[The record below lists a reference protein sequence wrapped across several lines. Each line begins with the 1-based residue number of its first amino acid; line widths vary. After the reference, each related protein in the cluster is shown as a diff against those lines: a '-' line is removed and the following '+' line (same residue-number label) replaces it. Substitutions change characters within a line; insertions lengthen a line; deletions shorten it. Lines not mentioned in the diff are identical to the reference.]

1 MKNTKNTII
10 NLSSFG
16 ITSLIGLY
24 LYFLL
29 VKNGGE
35 TVLGIFNI
43 QYIFIV
49 LFSQIATFGIHY
61 SVLREASAKNLTK
74 DDNFNNLMSGLTIVF
89 FNAALLSLFIIIFQK
104 VLSDYLGFNVIKII
118 YPVILFS
125 LNKIFYYFLNGK
137 EQYIKMAFVSPFRF
151 IIFLITLL
159 NIIDNG
165 LDVQSLYN
173 CFLYAE
179 ILVFFVVSFFVLKK
193 IKLSFKNKQFL
204 RYLFIHLKYGRKAF
218 ATSFLSDLNLKI
230 DIILIGILL
239 GNESVGFYT
248 FTSAIGEG
256 FIALIAAT
264 RTISTPQFGNLVID
278 KTRFIKFKKN
288 IFKISYSLFLP
299 IGVIILI
306 FSKVVSSYFVFFE
319 NLSSNGFF
327 SLIIIVI
334 GFAVLSYC
342 FAFEHILLQINR
354 PEEHTKSL
362 LLLFGSN
369 IIFNII
375 LINLLGINGAALA
388 TITSYFLY
396 FLQIN
401 KRLYKVTDNSFLP

>member
-1 MKNTKNTII
+1 
-10 NLSSFG
+10 
-16 ITSLIGLY
+16 
-24 LYFLL
+24 
-29 VKNGGE
+29 
-35 TVLGIFNI
+35 
-43 QYIFIV
+43 
-49 LFSQIATFGIHY
+49 
-61 SVLREASAKNLTK
+61 
-74 DDNFNNLMSGLTIVF
+74 
-89 FNAALLSLFIIIFQK
+89 
-104 VLSDYLGFNVIKII
+104 
-118 YPVILFS
+118 
-125 LNKIFYYFLNGK
+125 
-137 EQYIKMAFVSPFRF
+137 MAFVSPFRF

-159 NIIDNG
+159 NIINNG
-165 LDVQSLYN
+165 LNVQSLYI

-179 ILVFFVVSFFVLKK
+179 ILVFFVVSFFVLKN
-193 IKLSFKNKQFL
+193 IKLSFKNKHFL
-204 RYLFIHLKYGRKAF
+204 RHLSIHFKYGRKAF

-264 RTISTPQFGNLVID
+264 RTVSTPQFGNLVID

-288 IFKISYSLFLP
+288 IFKISYSLFVP
-299 IGVIILI
+299 IGIIILI
-306 FSKVVSSYFVFFE
+306 FSKLVSSYFVFFE

-342 FAFEHILLQINR
+342 FAFEHILLQINK

-401 KRLYKVTDNSFLP
+401 KRLYKVTNNSFLP

>member
-1 MKNTKNTII
+1 LKNTKNTII

-16 ITSLIGLY
+16 FTSLIGLY

-43 QYIFIV
+43 QYIFII

-61 SVLREASAKNLTK
+61 SVLREASVKNLTK

-89 FNAALLSLFIIIFQK
+89 FNAVLLSLFIIIFQE
-104 VLSDYLGFNVIKII
+104 VLSDYLGFNIIKII

-125 LNKIFYYFLNGK
+125 VNKIFYYFLNGK
-137 EQYIKMAFVSPFRF
+137 EEYIKMAFVSPFRF

-159 NIIDNG
+159 NIINNG
-165 LDVQSLYN
+165 LDVQSFYI

-179 ILVFFVVSFFVLKK
+179 ILVFFVVSFFVLKN
-193 IKLSFKNKQFL
+193 IKLSFKNKHFL
-204 RYLFIHLKYGRKAF
+204 RHLSIHLKYGRKAF

-288 IFKISYSLFLP
+288 IFKISYSLFVP
-299 IGVIILI
+299 IGIIILI
-306 FSKVVSSYFVFFE
+306 FSKLVSSYFVFFE

-342 FAFEHILLQINR
+342 FAFEHILLQINK

-401 KRLYKVTDNSFLP
+401 KRLYKVTNNSFLP

>member
-1 MKNTKNTII
+1 MKNTKNTLI

-16 ITSLIGLY
+16 ISSLLGLY

-35 TVLGIFNI
+35 VVLGIFNI

-61 SVLREASAKNLTK
+61 SVLRESSTKNLDK
-74 DDNFNNLMSGLTIVF
+74 DDNFYNLTSGLTIVF
-89 FNAALLSLFIIIFQK
+89 FNAVLLSLLIMVFQNI
-104 VLSDYLGFNVIKII
+104 LTDYLGFNVVKII
-118 YPVILFS
+118 YPLILFS
-125 LNKIFYYFLNGK
+125 VNKIFYYFLNGK
-137 EQYIKMAFVSPFRF
+137 EQYVKMAFVSPFRF
-151 IIFLITLL
+151 IIFLITLF
-159 NIIDNG
+159 NIFDNG

-179 ILVFFVVSFFVLKK
+179 ILIFFVVSFFVLKSL
-193 IKLSFKNKQFL
+193 KLSFKREEFL
-204 RYLFIHLKYGRKAF
+204 KYLFIHLKYGRKAF

-239 GNESVGFYT
+239 GNESVGYYT

-264 RTISTPQFGNLVID
+264 RTISTPQFGNLISD
-278 KTRFIKFKKN
+278 KQRFIEFKKN
-288 IFKISYSLFLP
+288 IFKISYSLFIP
-299 IGVIILI
+299 IGIIILI
-306 FSKVVSSYFVFFE
+306 FSKITSGYFIFFE
-319 NLSSNGFF
+319 NLSSNGYF

-334 GFAVLSYC
+334 GFSILSYC

-369 IIFNII
+369 LIFNII
-375 LINLLGINGAALA
+375 FINLLGINGAALA
-388 TITSYFLY
+388 TVTSYLLY

-401 KRLYKVTDNSFLP
+401 KRLYKITDNTFLR